1 MKLSFNIKS
10 VFNSLGDGLK
20 RVFALSSREVGL
32 MVHNP
37 IYICC
42 MVVFPLVIVFFFTSL
57 MHEGQPEKL
66 PCGVVD
72 NDNTSTT
79 RALIRQL
86 DAFQSTRVADH
97 YNSVAEARQ
106 AIQRNEIY
114 GFLYIQAECYIKTS
128 RQ

>member
-10 VFNSLGDGLK
+10 FFNSLGKGVQRLL
-20 RVFALSSREVGL
+20 ALSSREVGL

-42 MVVFPLVIVFFFTSL
+42 MVVFPLVTIIFFTSL

-86 DAFQSTRVADH
+86 DAFQSTHVVAH

-114 GFLYIQAECYIKTS
+114 GFL
-128 RQ
+128 